1 MKNIKEKSDY
11 CLNCKTKPCQKACPL
26 GNDIPEVIEYIK
38 DENYKIAY
46 KVLTKTSVL
55 QSICGRVCPHMQQC
69 MGKCT
74 RGIKQNPVD
83 IGSLEAFIGDI
94 ALNNNFSMEEL
105 DKDCVGKKVAIIGSG
120 PSRPYMCCISSKKR
134 CQSNNI

>member
-1 MKNIKEKSDY
+1 MDDIIEQSNY
-11 CLNCKTKPCQKACPL
+11 CLNCKNKPCKNACPL
-26 GNDIPEVIEYIK
+26 GNDIPNAIQYVK
-38 DENYKIAY
+38 HENYKMAY

-55 QSICGRVCPHMQQC
+55 QSICGRICPHMQQC
-69 MGKCT
+69 MWKCT

-94 ALNNNFSMEEL
+94 ALSNNFPMEEL

-120 PSRPYMCCISSKKR
+120 PSRTYMCCFFGKKG
-134 CQSNNI
+134 C